1 MTARFSIFIPV
12 WNDTHWLPGA
22 IESVLAQDYEDWELI
37 VGDNASTADVEGV
50 VRRFDDPR
58 VRYHCWTTHVRIDE
72 NFNRTALLCRNPWVQ
87 ILAADDRLRPGALSR
102 MADAIEEWSPGRE
115 RLAMV
120 VTACLRRFPDGRSA
134 DHVWYGSK
142 PKLPV
147 QHGIYD
153 ARGWLRL
160 MTNDGYPP
168 WNPGTMAIHR
178 SVIEESGGFFRPE
191 VGLSADVEQALRVA
205 AYGDIGYIDEPLLD
219 FTVRSDSD
227 NAVRLW
233 SNRSTGQRRTPVGT
247 ALLAG
252 LAVHEH
258 RRTVAP
264 DERRAVMAAIARS
277 HLQRAAQHRVLADG
291 NGRGGALRDVARAIA
306 ASPRTVL
313 TPYHAA
319 YAVAAVIAPRAVLG
333 RAQRWMAGRL
343 HGAEP

>member
-1 MTARFSIFIPV
+1 MSARFSIFIPV
-12 WNDTHWLPGA
+12 WNDTTWLPGA
-22 IESVLAQDYEDWELI
+22 IESVLAQDYEDWELV

-50 VRRFDDPR
+50 VRSYRDER
-58 VRYHCWTTHVRIDE
+58 IRYHCWPTHVRIDE
-72 NFNRTALLCRNPWVQ
+72 NFNRTALLCRYPWIQ
-87 ILAADDRLRPGALSR
+87 ILAADDRLRPGCLSR
-102 MADAIEEWSPGRE
+102 MAAAIEEWSPGRE

-120 VTACLRRFPDGRSA
+120 VTSCLRRFPDGRSA

-153 ARGWLRL
+153 ARAWLRL
-160 MTNDGYPP
+160 LTMDGYPP

-178 SVIEESGGFFRPE
+178 TVLEESGGFFRPE
-191 VGLSADVEQALRVA
+191 IGLSADVEQALRVS

-233 SNRSTGQRRTPVGT
+233 VNRSSGQRRTPVAT

-258 RRTVAP
+258 RREVGQL
-264 DERRAVMAAIARS
+264 ERRAVRAAVARS

-291 NGRGGALRDVARAIA
+291 NGRAGALRDVLRAFA
-306 ASPRTVL
+306 HSPRTIL
-313 TPYHAA
+313 SPYHAA
-319 YAVAAVIAPRAVLG
+319 YAAGAVLAPRGLLE

-343 HGAEP
+343 HPDGQ